1 MIHIEQRIV
10 GSSNLQSVCER
21 FAPGGHLDVT
31 DNLTGYLAMY
41 GLIAHAV
48 KIRHVRP
55 DGSIRFVLEI
65 LERIAGQTDKFVILT
80 LDRDFTGKEALEAY
94 RMYRSL
100 PSPAPGS

>member
-1 MIHIEQRIV
+1 MIHIKQRIV
-10 GSSNLQSVCER
+10 GSSNLQSVCDR
-21 FAPGGHLDVT
+21 YVPGSQLDVT

-48 KIRHVRP
+48 KIRLTRP

-65 LERIAGQTDKFVILT
+65 LERISGETENFVILT

-94 RMYRSL
+94 RMYRSP
-100 PSPAPGS
+100 PSPAPAS